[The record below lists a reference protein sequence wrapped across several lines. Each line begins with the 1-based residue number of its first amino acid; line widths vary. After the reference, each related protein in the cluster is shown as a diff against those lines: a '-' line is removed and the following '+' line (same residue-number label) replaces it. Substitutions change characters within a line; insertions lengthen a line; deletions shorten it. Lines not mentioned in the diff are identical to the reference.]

1 MVRQSTRTLGL
12 SSVDRADPINRLKDA
27 MPRETMPGNQFCVG
41 TSMFPGG
48 LCDKK
53 EKKEQPFFVDIVV
66 PKSGGDL
73 GARVE
78 FVHDTLY
85 SVEGSK
91 VEQAFKVVGEPRVL
105 GIVRSDALC
114 AWSPL
119 EDALFAAN
127 ISMTVTS
134 LYRAEDLD
142 ADLKIDRNLIARA
155 PAPANLTGDYIY
167 FWDMTFIM
175 RGLTVP
181 EYKEEIR
188 ASAEHGLRRRID
200 GLQELS
206 YQALG
211 DLPFRLLVF
220 SVLSPRNSEL
230 IVWSFNQGRLEFTSA
245 VRRVQYLHDYVD
257 NRRYN

>member
-1 MVRQSTRTLGL
+1 MKV
-12 SSVDRADPINRLKDA
+12 SVLLLL
-27 MPRETMPGNQFCVG
+27 G
-41 TSMFPGG
+41 TSMFLGG
-48 LCDKK
+48 LCKK
-53 EKKEQPFFVDIVV
+53 EKKEEPFFVDIVV
-66 PKSGGDL
+66 PESGRDL
-73 GARVE
+73 GATVA
-78 FVHDTLY
+78 FIHDTLD
-85 SVEGSK
+85 SVEGLR

-105 GIVRSDALC
+105 GVVRSDALC

-142 ADLKIDRNLIARA
+142 ADLNIDSDLLAKA

-175 RGLTVP
+175 QGLTGP

-188 ASAEHGLRRRID
+188 ASAEHALRRRID

-220 SVLSPRNSEL
+220 SALSPQSSEL
-230 IVWSFNQGRLEFTSA
+230 IVWSFNRGQLEFTSA
-245 VRRVQYLHDYVD
+245 VRRVQYLHDYVY
-257 NRRYN
+257 NRRCN